1 MIITDGSNLAT
12 IVLMGIISHSL
23 ENPAVL
29 SKLKEEAR
37 DAFTS
42 KAETIANAVKGFP
55 YLDVVPQGDILLGSA
70 MR

>member
-1 MIITDGSNLAT
+1 MIITGGSNLAT
-12 IVLMGIISHSL
+12 IVLMGTFNHPMK
-23 ENPAVL
+23 NPAVL
-29 SKLKEEAR
+29 SKLRDEAR

-42 KAETIANAVKGFP
+42 EAETIANAVKGFS